1 MFGGLMTETQFLDGM
16 ALLLGAGLMFS
27 GVRAIRRREVE
38 AEGHHEGAGAVRL
51 GWLWFVL
58 GALFVAG
65 VLFDVPALQALFRI
79 FLEAPS

>member
-1 MFGGLMTETQFLDGM
+1 MDFLDAM

-38 AEGHHEGAGAVRL
+38 AEGHHEGTSAVRI
-51 GWLWFVL
+51 GWLWLIL
-58 GALFVAG
+58 GALFVVG
-65 VLFDVPALQALFRI
+65 VVFEVPALRTLFQL